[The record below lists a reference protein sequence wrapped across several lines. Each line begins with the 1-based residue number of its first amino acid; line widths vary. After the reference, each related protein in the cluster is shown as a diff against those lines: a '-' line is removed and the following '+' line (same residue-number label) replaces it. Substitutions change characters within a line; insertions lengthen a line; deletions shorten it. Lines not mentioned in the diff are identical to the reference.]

1 MDGIACECHRVMISD
16 VGKVVMTGGSQQGSL
31 DDNLVVNFISEFNGV
46 QSGCS
51 KGGMVKLIGAALE
64 VSYISKDKGEQK

>member
-1 MDGIACECHRVMISD
+1 M
-16 VGKVVMTGGSQQGSL
+16 MTGGSQQGSL